1 MTLMTPILIC
11 LAVAACIGV
20 LWLFAPEAALQAA
33 VSVGVI
39 AGPRRWFRWECRP
52 WRAYDWEENGKVY
65 EKLGIRRWKEKVPD
79 KSRWGGHEYAKT
91 IRGQNDAE
99 NAIRL
104 LQETCVAEL
113 VHWVLML
120 LTPLVFRFA
129 HGLMAVLVV
138 VLYGLSHIPCIIIQ
152 RYNRPR
158 LCALLK
164 RCQRKGKEP
173 A

>member
-1 MTLMTPILIC
+1 MKSGRKWAVIRDC
-11 LAVAACIGV
+11 LKKNRMALL
-20 LWLFAPEAALQAA
+20 LW
-33 VSVGVI
+33 G
-39 AGPRRWFRWECRP
+39 
-52 WRAYDWEENGKVY
+52 
-65 EKLGIRRWKEKVPD
+65 
-79 KSRWGGHEYAKT
+79 
-91 IRGQNDAE
+91 
-99 NAIRL
+99 
-104 LQETCVAEL
+104 
-113 VHWVLML
+113 LML

-129 HGLMAVLVV
+129 HGPMAVLVV

>member
-39 AGPRRWFRWECRP
+39 AGLGIAGGIIGELLPRRWFRWEH
-52 WRAYDWEENGKVY
+52 
-65 EKLGIRRWKEKVPD
+65 RRKWKDKVPD

-129 HGLMAVLVV
+129 HGPMAVLVV

>member
-1 MTLMTPILIC
+1 M
-11 LAVAACIGV
+11 
-20 LWLFAPEAALQAA
+20 
-33 VSVGVI
+33 
-39 AGPRRWFRWECRP
+39 
-52 WRAYDWEENGKVY
+52 
-65 EKLGIRRWKEKVPD
+65 PD

-129 HGLMAVLVV
+129 HGPMAVLVV